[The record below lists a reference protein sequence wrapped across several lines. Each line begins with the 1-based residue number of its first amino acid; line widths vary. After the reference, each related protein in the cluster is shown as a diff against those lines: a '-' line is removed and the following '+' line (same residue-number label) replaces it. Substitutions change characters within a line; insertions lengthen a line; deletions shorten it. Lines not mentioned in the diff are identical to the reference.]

1 MFNDKVLYGKNESF
15 LDVVVGYFHHE
26 KSRCLLLRQ
35 RMNLIDTVT
44 DNVTNICCGVLCYKL
59 NNISTTVLRERLL
72 LPDAQY
78 YVRNKLAESYKK
90 RYSFGFFNQRV
101 HYYFQHVTTY
111 FKQIKIIVNRKR
123 SHLFFN

>member
-35 RMNLIDTVT
+35 RM
-44 DNVTNICCGVLCYKL
+44 NICCGVLCYKL